1 MGGVDMV
8 QFFTDFKLAD
18 GTYDEAQV
26 GQQGSDEYS
35 VSLNNYTY
43 NFVTEINLR
52 SVTFQLIIYI

>member
-35 VSLNNYTY
+35 VSLNYYTY
-43 NFVTEINLR
+43 NFVTESNLR
-52 SVTFQLIIYI
+52 SVTF